1 MIMKPSVFDLYKL
14 QQFVYTLPQNSQLL
28 QHIDYALKM
37 INFYRIQYM
46 SLSDLTNFIE
56 NDKEPYSQF
65 YHPAVHAARSFISI
79 SDYILTE
86 SVDQSMSEEVMN
98 KLENTRY
105 CFRIVLNIVLFIVM
119 VNVIH
124 LQLF

>member
-1 MIMKPSVFDLYKL
+1 MKPFVFDLYKL
-14 QQFVYTLPQNSQLL
+14 HQFVFTLPKNSQLL
-28 QHIDYALKM
+28 QYMDYALKM

-98 KLENTRY
+98 KLENTR
-105 CFRIVLNIVLFIVM
+105 
-119 VNVIH
+119 
-124 LQLF
+124 